1 MSFVMKSGFN
11 SFRNH
16 IINISL
22 KPTNYWINGTINIL
36 DQPIGNINS
45 NNQNVIKQ
53 IKYNNKPGSVL
64 LLNNNVIYEST
75 ELFSCDI
82 SLILLQTNFSK
93 KNIYNFIDYD
103 CVELL

>member
-1 MSFVMKSGFN
+1 MKSGFN

-22 KPTNYWINGTINIL
+22 KPTNYWVNGTINIL
-36 DQPIGNINS
+36 GNQYFYNINS
-45 NNQNVIKQ
+45 SIPNVIKQ
-53 IKYNNKPGSVL
+53 IKYNNKPGCAL

-75 ELFSCDI
+75 ELFSYDV

-93 KNIYNFIDYD
+93 KNIYNFIDYE
-103 CVELL
+103 CVEL